1 MLKSTGG
8 FCIGIKAPD
17 TLVLIIEKQHASW
30 SLMATATSA
39 LDLRFRCQLRI
50 GHSLRTAEVCISC
63 VLLASGK
70 WALLR
75 DETVLYVSLS
85 LILACDQP
93 LWGSSG
99 LKFERF

>member
-1 MLKSTGG
+1 M
-8 FCIGIKAPD
+8 GIKAPD

-30 SLMATATSA
+30 SLMATATPA

-63 VLLASGK
+63 VLLVSGK

-75 DETVLYVSLS
+75 LSFVSLS
-85 LILACDQP
+85 SWLA
-93 LWGSSG
+93 LSLSG
-99 LKFERF
+99 AALDSNLRDFRRL